1 MSNFI
6 YVFNEEDKNA
16 LLNLKYDLLKS
27 DDAQG
32 IYIFNNK
39 DQQNF
44 DMKGIA
50 FALSDTLTF

>member
-6 YVFNEEDKNA
+6 YVFNEEDKKA
-16 LLNLKYDLLKS
+16 LLDMKYDLLKS

-32 IYIFNNK
+32 IYVFSNK

-44 DMKGIA
+44 EVKGIA